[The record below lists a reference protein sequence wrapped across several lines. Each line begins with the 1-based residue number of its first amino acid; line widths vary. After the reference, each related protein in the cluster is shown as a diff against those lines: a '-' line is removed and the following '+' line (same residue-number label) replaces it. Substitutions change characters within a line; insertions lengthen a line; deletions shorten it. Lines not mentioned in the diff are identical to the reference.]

1 MFVFGEWREIA
12 EKGHEDLVSQLRSVS
27 PYARHPAP
35 HRAAQFRPSTTWRK
49 LTASALRKAL
59 PTLPASKASGNS
71 QYRVPRI
78 LGTVCMLHN
87 PLPSLKNG
95 HSLFF
100 LHGNLSRFWLVG
112 SCKPSYRRARRY
124 RLRSE
129 RKEVL
134 AWPRILRR
142 KLLFPF
148 VAFPPD
154 PLKTLLCCPKRLS
167 NEGVQ
172 SRSQDSRIVIQ
183 HDLDRHVLEQRFH
196 TTLVQK

>member
-1 MFVFGEWREIA
+1 VFVFGEWREIA

-100 LHGNLSRFWLVG
+100 LHGNLSRFWLVARASLPTGVHAATDSDRNGKKFWLGHG
-112 SCKPSYRRARRY
+112 SCAGSFSF
-124 RLRSE
+124 RS
-129 RKEVL
+129 
-134 AWPRILRR
+134 W
-142 KLLFPF
+142 LFIP
-148 VAFPPD
+148 
-154 PLKTLLCCPKRLS
+154 TL
-167 NEGVQ
+167 
-172 SRSQDSRIVIQ
+172 
-183 HDLDRHVLEQRFH
+183 
-196 TTLVQK
+196 